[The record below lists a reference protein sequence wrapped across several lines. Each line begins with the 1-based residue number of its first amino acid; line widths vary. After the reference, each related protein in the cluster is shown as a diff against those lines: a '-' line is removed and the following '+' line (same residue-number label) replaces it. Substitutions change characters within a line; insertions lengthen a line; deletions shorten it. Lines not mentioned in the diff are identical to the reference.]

1 MGWIKTHFDKI
12 ILAVLPI
19 PFIGSCF
26 FNCLTFFLDGHQHGW
41 LRSGITLGMQA
52 IALCLIL
59 IELVRLWIHEPANRD
74 FLKRSI
80 WILVVFFAVM
90 VLALLMQHDIRLVLE
105 YAVVSGGYLF
115 AYYCAFLVIFL
126 KRLLPQFLTVCR
138 YYAVAFAP
146 MTIYYCVR
154 FYLPSAEYGVTEL
167 GVYPSM
173 SLAYSLVT
181 LCVILMAD
189 TILYQKPA
197 TRAFRL
203 NIALY
208 VLFSITLTL
217 ASSKGPILCLLF
229 AAFLIPVYC
238 VKTKRPTKQSL
249 AFPAWALAA
258 VVLFS
263 TVLYPSYGVENRWI
277 AFLKEL
283 VSPESVSMSVED
295 LDSAQNIIAETT
307 PPGQTDPSEQTPP
320 TTETDP
326 SGKPTPPPEKEPSE
340 DTEYQDV
347 VGFFTSGQADEA
359 LQNGTITQ
367 EEYDQIAELSR
378 KLNNTASGGRI
389 ALWTN
394 AWNEIKQVP
403 LTGQGPFSF
412 QEKYGTYPHNFF
424 LELATDFGLPVMFLV
439 LIAGVIIL
447 FYLIK
452 KSFQTPYLAVFMLY
466 VLAFLPQRFLSGS
479 IYSAEVF
486 FQYGFCILL
495 AWLLRSKGK
504 KRSTE
509 AL

>member
-26 FNCLTFFLDGHQHGW
+26 FNCLTFFLDGHEHGW

-74 FLKRSI
+74 FIKCSI
-80 WILVVFFAVM
+80 WILVVFFAAM

-138 YYAVAFAP
+138 YYAVAFVP
-146 MTIYYCVR
+146 MMIYYCVR

-238 VKTKRPTKQSL
+238 LKTKRPTKQSL
-249 AFPAWALAA
+249 AFPAWALVA

-307 PPGQTDPSEQTPP
+307 PPAQTDPSQQTPP

-378 KLNNTASGGRI
+378 KLNNTASGGQNRTLDQRLEGNQTGTSHRTRPPFFPGEI
-389 ALWTN
+389 RNISPQLLPGTCNRFWPPCDVPGPDCRSHHSVLSDQEIFSN
-394 AWNEIKQVP
+394 AIPGGLYAVC
-403 LTGQGPFSF
+403 
-412 QEKYGTYPHNFF
+412 
-424 LELATDFGLPVMFLV
+424 FG
-439 LIAGVIIL
+439 
-447 FYLIK
+447 
-452 KSFQTPYLAVFMLY
+452 
-466 VLAFLPQRFLSGS
+466 VLAAAFSLRQHLQCGS
-479 IYSAEVF
+479 LFPVW
-486 FQYGFCILL
+486 ILHSTGL
-495 AWLLRSKGK
+495 AASIQG
-504 KRSTE
+504 
-509 AL
+509 

>member
-1 MGWIKTHFDKI
+1 MGWLKTHFDKI

-59 IELVRLWIHEPANRD
+59 IELVRLWIHEPANRHL
-74 FLKRSI
+74 LKRSL
-80 WILVVFFAVM
+80 WILVVFLAVM
-90 VLALLMQHDIRLVLE
+90 VLALLMQHDVRLVLE

-146 MTIYYCVR
+146 MMIYYCVR

-217 ASSKGPILCLLF
+217 SSSKGPILCLLF

-238 VKTKRPTKQSL
+238 LKTKRPTKQSL

-263 TVLYPSYGVENRWI
+263 TILYPSYGVENRWI
-277 AFLKEL
+277 TFLKEL
-283 VSPESVSMSVED
+283 VSPESVSMSLDD
-295 LDSAQNIIAETT
+295 LNAAQDIITETT
-307 PPGQTDPSEQTPP
+307 PPAQPDPPTETPP
-320 TTETDP
+320 PTETDP
-326 SGKPTPPPEKEPSE
+326 SGEPTPPPEKDPSTG
-340 DTEYQDV
+340 TEYQDV

-367 EEYDQIAELSR
+367 EEYDQIEELAT

-394 AWNEIKQVP
+394 AWNEIKQAP
-403 LTGQGPFSF
+403 LTGQGPLSF

-447 FYLIK
+447 LYLIK
-452 KSFQTPYLAVFMLY
+452 KSFQAPYLAVFMLY

-504 KRSTE
+504 KQSTE

>member
-26 FNCLTFFLDGHQHGW
+26 FNCLTFFLDGHRHDW

-59 IELVRLWIHEPANRD
+59 IELVHLWIHEPADRD
-74 FLKRSI
+74 LLKRSL
-80 WILVVFFAVM
+80 WIPVVFLAVM
-90 VLALLMQHDIRLVLE
+90 GLALLMQHDIHLVLE

-115 AYYCAFLVIFL
+115 AYYCAFLAIFL

-146 MTIYYCVR
+146 MMLYYCVR

-189 TILYQKPA
+189 TILYQKPG

-208 VLFSITLTL
+208 VLFSIALTL
-217 ASSKGPILCLLF
+217 ASSKGPILCFLF
-229 AAFLIPVYC
+229 AAFLIPVYSL
-238 VKTKRPTKQSL
+238 KTKRPTKRSL
-249 AFPAWALAA
+249 VFPAWALAA

-263 TVLYPSYGVENRWI
+263 TILYPSYGVENRWI

-283 VSPESVSMSVED
+283 VSPESVSMSLDD
-295 LDSAQNIIAETT
+295 LNAAQDIITETT
-307 PPGQTDPSEQTPP
+307 PPAQPDPQTETEPSE
-320 TTETDP
+320 E
-326 SGKPTPPPEKEPSE
+326 PTPPPENEPSTG
-340 DTEYQDV
+340 TEYQDV

-367 EEYDQIAELSR
+367 EEYDQIEELAT

-394 AWNEIKQVP
+394 AWNEIKQAP

-452 KSFQTPYLAVFMLY
+452 KSFQMPYLAVFMLY

-479 IYSAEVF
+479 IYSPEVF

-495 AWLLRSKGK
+495 VWLLQSKDK